1 MKCIRTHVNDNFYK
15 YLLNSLHRG
24 KKPQILSHYYEILG
38 KFTRAIPKWQRNTIF
53 NESFTYMMY
62 LQKIKLSLFISA
74 LMLATCLVAEPPKY
88 SNDFMYIGVGAHNF
102 GMGNA
107 VVASTGDITSGY
119 WNPAG
124 LVRIP
129 TKMQFSF
136 MHNEYFAGIAKY
148 DYAGIAF
155 PLDSNKH
162 AFAINFM
169 RFGVDDIPN
178 TLNLIDADGS
188 INYDN
193 VRNFSVGNYGIL
205 LSYAYSVLPN
215 LSIGLTTKIVHN
227 KAGGFA
233 KSWGFGADVGAIY
246 TIKDWRIGLTI
257 KDITTTFNAWSY
269 SFTDKEKQ
277 ILAQTSNVIPKS
289 STEITLPRIQF
300 GAAYHKTFKDK
311 IELTAELDWELTT
324 DGQRNTLISTKKV
337 SMDPRIG
344 VELGL
349 WKIFYIRSG
358 VNNFQK
364 VLNSN
369 GKKTFSVQPNLGA
382 GFKYKNFVSVDYAY
396 TDVGKASE
404 SQYSHVVSLKIGVN
418 KRKRKENS
426 ELINVPATG
435 AEQEKTIA
443 PAEPVQP
450 VEPTQNQP
458 K

>member
-1 MKCIRTHVNDNFYK
+1 MMHFQKTK
-15 YLLNSLHRG
+15 L
-24 KKPQILSHYYEILG
+24 ILTILFVC
-38 KFTRAIPKWQRNTIF
+38 FTTV
-53 NESFTYMMY
+53 SF
-62 LQKIKLSLFISA
+62 SG
-74 LMLATCLVAEPPKY
+74 PPKY

-107 VVASTGDITSGY
+107 VVASTNDITAGY

-129 TKMQFSF
+129 TKIQFSF

-178 TLNLIDADGS
+178 TLDLIDADGS
-188 INYDN
+188 VNYDN

-205 LSYAYSVLPN
+205 LSYARTIIPN
-215 LSIGLTTKIVHN
+215 LSIGVTTKIVHN

-233 KSWGFGADVGAIY
+233 KSWGFGADVGVMY
-246 TIKDWRIGLTI
+246 TIKDWKIGFTV

-277 ILAQTSNVIPKS
+277 VLAQTSNVIPKS

-300 GAAYHKTFKDK
+300 GAAYHKTFKGK
-311 IELTAELDWELTT
+311 IDLTAELDWELTT
-324 DGQRNTLISTKKV
+324 DGQRNTLISTRKV

-349 WKIFYIRSG
+349 WKIFYIRGG

-364 VLNSN
+364 LLNSK
-369 GKKTFSVQPNLGA
+369 GKKTFSAQPNLGA
-382 GFKYKNFVSVDYAY
+382 GFKYKDFVCVDYAY
-396 TDVGKASE
+396 TDVGKSSE
-404 SQYSHVVSLKIGVN
+404 NQYSHVVSLKVGIN
-418 KRKRKENS
+418 KRKRKESS
-426 ELINVPATG
+426 ELINAADIAT
-435 AEQEKTIA
+435 EPEKTTT
-443 PAEPVQP
+443 PSEQTPVII
-450 VEPTQNQP
+450 PTENQA